1 MCRVRV
7 QCEGEGWRWKNARKL
22 KLIPAQLLKQMTAQ
36 TESEDMPTNL
46 SYSCCCCCCLELN
59 VHNVID
65 TRTNCKPTTPV
76 LKAGYPG
83 VLNYMYMYM
92 YV

>member
-1 MCRVRV
+1 MEV
-7 QCEGEGWRWKNARKL
+7 GKL
-22 KLIPAQLLKQMTAQ
+22 KLIPVQLLKQMTAQ
-36 TESEDMPTNL
+36 TESEDMPTK
-46 SYSCCCCCCLELN
+46 LN

-65 TRTNCKPTTPV
+65 TRTNCKSTTPV